1 MMSTVTCP
9 SCQSGNVVKYGRIHN
24 GKRRYICYD
33 CHRQFTPDAQKKYIS
48 AEEKK
53 LVDKML
59 SEKVSIA
66 AISRVTGISK
76 SWLYR
81 YVKSKG
87 SHLSQHLDMA
97 PDQKD
102 AS

>member
-1 MMSTVTCP
+1 MSTVTCP

-53 LVDKML
+53 LVDKCQL
-59 SEKVSIA
+59 RRFPGLLVFLNPGY
-66 AISRVTGISK
+66 T
-76 SWLYR
+76 
-81 YVKSKG
+81 
-87 SHLSQHLDMA
+87 DM
-97 PDQKD
+97 
-102 AS
+102 